1 VNGVATPWNTTLA
14 LIRDTF
20 REAFARRIFWGFFG
34 CCTALLLFLMFIM
47 GIDVVQGAVATVT
60 IFGRTSPSRDAQQ
73 MVHRTQGV
81 IAMVLYF
88 AGMALAVFASAG
100 LVSAV
105 FEPGRI
111 ELLLSKPVSRTHL
124 LLGRYAGNVLVIA
137 ANVFYLVGGSWII
150 FGLKT
155 GVWGW
160 GFPLSSLCTIFVF
173 SVLLA
178 VLVWIGVLWDSAAV
192 AIMVTFAI
200 MIVTPILAQ
209 KATLERLLSSE
220 WSRDVVRVLY
230 YTLPKIS
237 DVSAIVWDLITD
249 QPVDS
254 WMPVWS
260 TALFGAV
267 ALGLGLWRFQR
278 RSF

>member
-1 VNGVATPWNTTLA
+1 MLNTTLA
-14 LIRDTF
+14 LIQDTF

-34 CCTALLLFLMFIM
+34 CCTALLLFLIFIM
-47 GIDVVQGAVATVT
+47 RIDVVEGAIATVT
-60 IFGRTSPSRDAQQ
+60 LFGRSAPSADVQNL
-73 MVHRTQGV
+73 VHQTQSV

-111 ELLLSKPVSRTHL
+111 ELLLSKPVSRQHL
-124 LLGRYAGNVLVIA
+124 LLGRYAGNVLVVA
-137 ANVFYLVGGSWII
+137 ANIIYLIAGSWII

-155 GVWGW
+155 NVWGA
-160 GFPLSSLCTIFVF
+160 GYLISSVYTIFIF
-173 SVLLA
+173 GVLLA
-178 VLVWIGVLWDSAAV
+178 ILVLVGVLWDSSAV
-192 AIMVTFAI
+192 AIMTTFAI
-200 MIVTPILAQ
+200 MIISVIVAQ
-209 KATLERLLSSE
+209 RNLIERLLSSE
-220 WSRDVVRVLY
+220 TSRNVVRVLY
-230 YTLPKIS
+230 YTLPKLSDIS
-237 DVSAIVWDLITD
+237 VIIRHVILN
-249 QPVDS
+249 QPVES

-267 ALGLGLWRFQR
+267 VLFLGLWQFQR